1 MSDDALHFGGMLR
14 RAMHQHP
21 AIFPAGWP
29 LQCVLQVKMILAA
42 DHDGLSKDVAVPN

>member
-21 AIFPAGWP
+21 AIFLRDGH
-29 LQCVLQVKMILAA
+29 CNVSFQVKMILAA
-42 DHDGLSKDVAVPN
+42 DHDG